1 MDDLQREQEI
11 ESVAKQIVDAQKTGN
26 KRLAQNLFHVMAA
39 LIGGRSDETVKRM
52 EEERGLD
59 R

>member
-1 MDDLQREQEI
+1 MDDQHREQEI
-11 ESVAKQIVDAQKTGN
+11 ESVAKQIMAAQKTGN

-52 EEERGLD
+52 EEERGL
-59 R
+59 

>member
-26 KRLAQNLFHVMAA
+26 KWLAQNLFHLMAV

-52 EEERGLD
+52 EEERGLE
-59 R
+59 